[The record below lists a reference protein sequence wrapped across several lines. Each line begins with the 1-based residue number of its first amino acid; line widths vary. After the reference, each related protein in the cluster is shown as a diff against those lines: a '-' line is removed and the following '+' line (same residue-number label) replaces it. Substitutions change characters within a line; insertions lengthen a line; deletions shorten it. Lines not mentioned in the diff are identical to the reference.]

1 MPIHCGTN
9 YAGFGMKCILQESG
23 SVEVREQS
31 LEMCDLYSAAPNTFV
46 LLWSCISF
54 ASLSLSLSL
63 FFSLPSDALSLPAA
77 TLLVLLHLAQP
88 TALRAAQSA
97 SLPLLAAL
105 SFSILS
111 SLFPLYLFF
120 SFKSLLFFVFCFRPP
135 ACVGETAL
143 PHLK

>member
-54 ASLSLSLSL
+54 ASLSLSL

>member
-54 ASLSLSLSL
+54 ASLSL

>member
-9 YAGFGMKCILQESG
+9 YPGFGMKCILQESG

-54 ASLSLSLSL
+54 APLSLL
-63 FFSLPSDALSLPAA
+63 FSLPSDALSLPAA

-88 TALRAAQSA
+88 TTLRAAQSA

-120 SFKSLLFFVFCFRPP
+120 SFKSLLFFVFCFFFP
-135 ACVGETAL
+135 ACVGVTAL